1 METKHQRAPHP
12 FFDALLIELRERNEK
27 TKTAGGLV
35 RANDAALC
43 RLLDVQQPTLSKMR
57 KGVIPVSDTMR
68 VKVMRT
74 FNWPLKRVDE
84 LAPPAAAEQAGAVQ

>member
-1 METKHQRAPHP
+1 METKHERAAHP
-12 FFDALLIELRERNEK
+12 FFDALLAELRERNEK
-27 TKTAGGLV
+27 AKTAGGLV

-43 RLLDVQQPTLSKMR
+43 RVLDVQAPTLSKMR
-57 KGVIPVSDTMR
+57 KGVLPISDTVR

-84 LAPPAAAEQAGAVQ
+84 LAPPTAAEEGKAH